1 MIHAATLVT
10 AGIYLL
16 VRSSPLLEYSPTA
29 LLVIVIVGTTTLFV
43 GALSGLLQNDLKRIV
58 AFSTISQLGYMFL
71 AIGLSQYHVALF
83 HVINHA
89 AIKATIF
96 LAAGAIIHAVSDQ
109 QDVRKLGG
117 LVNFLPFVYSVLVV
131 ATLSLIAIP
140 GLTGFFSKDLIIE
153 LSYASYS
160 FSGTYGFILGSLTA
174 GLTAFYSFRLIML
187 VFYSSPNANVGTY
200 NNVHESNLAVI
211 IPLVA
216 LALISIG
223 FGYVFSDAFVGV
235 GSDLFGNS
243 IFVLPGNMTIVE
255 AEFALPIYMKL
266 LPTALT
272 LLGAGLAIYLY
283 TFEFKLLTLLTES
296 ALGQS
301 VYTFINQKAYLDIF
315 INRFIISTGLV
326 GGYVISK
333 VLDRGTIEMVGPH
346 GLTQSLVGVAKNI
359 SSLDKENGNNIPE
372 QTIYILLAFT
382 LFVSLVTLS
391 TVLDTTGIIEIKI
404 ILLFS
409 ACSIA
414 HMFIPNID
422 DEESSVAL

>member
-10 AGIYLL
+10 AGVYLL
-16 VRSSPLLEYSPTA
+16 VRSSPILEYSPTA

-117 LVNFLPFVYSVLVV
+117 LINFLPFVYSVLVV

-160 FSGTYGFILGSLTA
+160 FSGTYGFILGSITA

-187 VFYSSPNANVGTY
+187 VFYTSPNANVSTY
-200 NNVHESNLAVI
+200 NNVHESNWAVI
-211 IPLVA
+211 IPLIV
-216 LALISIG
+216 LALISIA

-243 IFVLPGNMTIVE
+243 IFVLPGNMVIVE

-266 LPTALT
+266 LPTILT
-272 LLGAGLAIYLY
+272 IVGATLAIYLY
-283 TFEFKLLTLLTES
+283 TFEFKYLTTLTNS
-296 ALGQS
+296 QRGKDI
-301 VYTFINQKAYLDIF
+301 YTFINQKAYLDII
-315 INRFIISTGLV
+315 INRYIIGAGLSV
-326 GGYVISK
+326 GYAISK

-346 GLTQSLVGVAKNI
+346 GVTTALMTTAENI
-359 SSLDKENGNNIPE
+359 SQLDTGNGTNIPE
-372 QTIYILLAFT
+372 YSLYIVLSFAFLL
-382 LFVSLVTLS
+382 LIVIGPVILS
-391 TVLDTTGIIEIKI
+391 IPVGIEIKH

-409 ACSIA
+409 ALA
-414 HMFIPNID
+414 VMHGLKEYER
-422 DEESSVAL
+422 EE